1 MITYAAATFPIV
13 TQVGFQERTVHLINK
28 TTNSI
33 AHCKPE
39 LLYFYIFLHRIKCYH
54 QLGPI
59 FSSLRRSQKFTFK
72 CNNMF

>member
-13 TQVGFQERTVHLINK
+13 TQVGFQERTVHLMNK

-39 LLYFYIFLHRIKCYH
+39 LLYFLYFL
-54 QLGPI
+54 
-59 FSSLRRSQKFTFK
+59 T
-72 CNNMF
+72 